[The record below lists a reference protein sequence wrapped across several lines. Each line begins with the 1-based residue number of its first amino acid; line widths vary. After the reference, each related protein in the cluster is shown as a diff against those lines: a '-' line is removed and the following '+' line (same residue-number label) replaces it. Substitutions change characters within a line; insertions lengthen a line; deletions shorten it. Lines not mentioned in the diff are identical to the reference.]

1 MALTPDR
8 GVCDVV
14 FCISAS
20 RRGLAALLI
29 LVGGQC
35 ESLGTGMSKSTDSHV
50 FFCTADSGVVYR
62 HNKMKNMKKLGLLAL
77 LPIVIS
83 GCSTTSTIT
92 QERAKERQA
101 VVETTLSEVN
111 RKASKAA
118 RDEAKR
124 LKKEGWQVAPGALPL
139 EKQLDR
145 SYMMQYEFDESLYP
159 KYIMGEAMSIGTN
172 YDGAKMQALEL
183 AKQNLAGN
191 IQTEV
196 AALANNSVSNEQLT
210 NEQAAT
216 ITKTI
221 SESKSL
227 IVQSLGRTVII
238 VEAYRTLNNK
248 NKEVLVRIAY
258 SYEMAMQASQKAIID
273 ELEDEGDAL
282 REELDTVFSQR
293 ILKK

>member
-1 MALTPDR
+1 
-8 GVCDVV
+8 
-14 FCISAS
+14 
-20 RRGLAALLI
+20 
-29 LVGGQC
+29 
-35 ESLGTGMSKSTDSHV
+35 
-50 FFCTADSGVVYR
+50 
-62 HNKMKNMKKLGLLAL
+62 MKKLGLLAL

-92 QERAKERQA
+92 QERAKERQE

-118 RDEAKR
+118 LDEAKK
-124 LKKEGWQVAPGALPL
+124 LEKEGWQVAPGALPL

-159 KYIMGEAMSIGTN
+159 KYIMGEAMSVGTN

-282 REELDTVFSQR
+282 REELDAVFSQR